1 MTEILTTV
9 ISSGTAVA
17 VALFAAQ
24 QGRRRVAALTERVAD
39 SDDARLVKGAIHG
52 THAGVPYRVRG
63 LDSGQAL
70 LSVVCADRGRVRLSR
85 RGRLDRWGASLLPH
99 AAFSTGDARFDA
111 QVQVQTRDP
120 ELARRWLADRAV
132 RRGVLGFA
140 TRVPTLHLDGP
151 RLKHSV
157 PLTRLTGDRGV
168 RALHER
174 VEKLGALAAPLDA
187 LRSLPPAAPRRDGA
201 QILSWVLSVATVLL
215 GLAALLLTLKLE
227 GGEATILE
235 RLLIGLPLVALPAA
249 ALLSTALAWLL
260 AERSAPW
267 RLLAPQAVLMF
278 VGALLASPLVLRGI
292 LGP

>member
-9 ISSGTAVA
+9 IPSMTAVA

-24 QGRRRVAALTERVAD
+24 QGRRRVTALTERVAGGD
-39 SDDARLVKGAIHG
+39 GARLVKGAIHG
-52 THAGVPYRVRG
+52 THAGVDYRVRNLG
-63 LDSGQAL
+63 NEHAL

-85 RGRLDRWGASLLPH
+85 RRWLDRWGARLLPH
-99 AAFSTGDARFDA
+99 AAFSTGDARFDD

-132 RRGVLGFA
+132 RRGVLAFA
-140 TRVPTLHLDGP
+140 KRVPTLHLDGP
-151 RLKHSV
+151 RLKHPV
-157 PLTRLTGDRGV
+157 PLARLTGDDGV
-168 RALHER
+168 GALHER

-215 GLAALLLTLKLE
+215 GLAALLLTLRLE
-227 GGEATILE
+227 RGEATILE
-235 RLLIGLPLVALPAA
+235 RLLIGLPLVALPLA
-249 ALLSTALAWLL
+249 ALLTTALAWLL

-267 RLLAPQAVLMF
+267 RLLAPQASF
-278 VGALLASPLVLRGI
+278 VFFGALLASPLVLRGI